1 MTFDETCRE
10 LGVSEAELEQLV
22 AAGEIASIKEGD
34 TLFFKADVVAMYRDS
49 KDDDTI
55 LLADEEISLLGD
67 DGLEEIDLLAMDDDE
82 DSAPTTPVEK
92 PVEASADLDISL
104 DDSEDLLLDDDGL
117 PEIDLDLDLD
127 SDLVTD
133 RADAETSA
141 DSLGE
146 DADETLLSMDGLLE
160 EEAETT
166 TPIVDAGDDLL
177 GDDLLGDDL
186 LGDDLGD
193 DTLLDTELDFGEETD
208 TFDVDTVDDLTS
220 DLNDEGAFLRG
231 GGARVMQMKRKENN
245 LWTTVVL
252 ALCAVVLLVPLA
264 VTTNLIYY
272 SHVGPESASIEAAGA
287 ERYKWVRD
295 YNFFGGVVEG
305 IADAL
310 KSR

>member
-141 DSLGE
+141 VGE
-146 DADETLLSMDGLLE
+146 DADETLLNMDGLLE

-166 TPIVDAGDDLL
+166 TPIVG
-177 GDDLLGDDL
+177 GGDDL

-272 SHVGPESASIEAAGA
+272 SHVGPESASTAAAGA
-287 ERYKWVRD
+287 DSYAWVRD

>member
-55 LLADEEISLLGD
+55 LLADEEVTLLGD

-104 DDSEDLLLDDDGL
+104 DDDGL
-117 PEIDLDLDLD
+117 PEIDLDLD

-133 RADAETSA
+133 RADAETSDVSA

-166 TPIVDAGDDLL
+166 TPIVGA
-177 GDDLLGDDL
+177 GDDL

-220 DLNDEGAFLRG
+220 DLSDEGAFLRG

-252 ALCAVVLLVPLA
+252 ALCAVVLLLPLA
-264 VTTNLIYY
+264 VTTNTIYY
-272 SHVGPESASIEAAGA
+272 SHVDPESATTATAGA
-287 ERYKWVRD
+287 DSYAWVRD

>member
-1 MTFDETCRE
+1 MTFEETCRE

-34 TLFFKADVVAMYRDS
+34 TLFFKADAVARYKDS
-49 KDDDTI
+49 KGDDTI
-55 LLADEEISLLGD
+55 LLADEEISLLED
-67 DGLEEIDLLAMDDDE
+67 DDLEEIDLLAMDDDE

-92 PVEASADLDISL
+92 PVGASAEPDISL
-104 DDSEDLLLDDDGL
+104 EDSEELSLDDDGL
-117 PEIDLDLDLD
+117 PEIDLDLD
-127 SDLVTD
+127 SDLVID
-133 RADAETSA
+133 PAEAETADVSA
-141 DSLGE
+141 RD
-146 DADETLLSMDGLLE
+146 DDETLLNMDGLLE

-166 TPIVDAGDDLL
+166 TPIVGA
-177 GDDLLGDDL
+177 GDDL

-193 DTLLDTELDFGEETD
+193 DALLDTELDFGEETD

-220 DLNDEGAFLRG
+220 DLTDEGTFLRG

-264 VTTNLIYY
+264 VTTNTIYY
-272 SHVGPESASIEAAGA
+272 SNIDPEAGPTVASGLDNYA
-287 ERYKWVRD
+287 WVRD
-295 YNFFGGVVEG
+295 YNFFGAVIEG
-305 IADAL
+305 LADML

>member
-34 TLFFKADVVAMYRDS
+34 TLFFKAEVVAMYRDS

-67 DGLEEIDLLAMDDDE
+67 NGLEEIDLLAMDDDE

-92 PVEASADLDISL
+92 PVDASADLDISL
-104 DDSEDLLLDDDGL
+104 DDSDDLLLDDDGL

-133 RADAETSA
+133 RADAETSPV
-141 DSLGE
+141 GE

-166 TPIVDAGDDLL
+166 TPIVGA
-177 GDDLLGDDL
+177 GDDL

-272 SHVGPESASIEAAGA
+272 SHVNPESAATAAAGA
-287 ERYKWVRD
+287 DSYAWVRD

>member
-1 MTFDETCRE
+1 MSDDRMTFDETCRE
-10 LGVSEAELEQLV
+10 LDVSEAELEQLV

-67 DGLEEIDLLAMDDDE
+67 DDLEEIDLLAMDDDE

-166 TPIVDAGDDLL
+166 TPIVGA
-177 GDDLLGDDL
+177 GDDL

-220 DLNDEGAFLRG
+220 DLTDEGAFLRG

-264 VTTNLIYY
+264 VTTNTIYY
-272 SHVGPESASIEAAGA
+272 SNIDPESSLTAASGA
-287 ERYKWVRD
+287 DSYAWVRD
-295 YNFFGGVVEG
+295 YNFFGGVIEG

-310 KSR
+310 K